1 MQNITNQK
9 TYRWYMN
16 VSDYQATSSAH
27 GVSKQHAYLISYL
40 TNDCLHLMSTVAI
53 YIVYYIV
60 TTAAL
65 IC

>member
-16 VSDYQATSSAH
+16 LPDYQATSSAH

-40 TNDCLHLMSTVAI
+40 TNDCLHLMSTVDSS
-53 YIVYYIV
+53 YII
-60 TTAAL
+60 
-65 IC
+65 I